1 MTRDINEEISAKE
14 ELIRPEHRAIEY
26 INNEQVNVQLEMNH
40 IDQHTNQMNNS
51 KDLTPRVKRKKAR
64 KNHNRPN
71 AANTKVYKEI
81 KMPNGILFKGL
92 STKKNPLSGEGQL
105 IYPDGSLYIGQIKNG
120 QSHGHGEK
128 ILSQLKV
135 LNIKGLTTN

>member
-1 MTRDINEEISAKE
+1 
-14 ELIRPEHRAIEY
+14 
-26 INNEQVNVQLEMNH
+26 
-40 IDQHTNQMNNS
+40 MNNS

-64 KNHNRPN
+64 KNHYRPN

-81 KMPNGILFKGL
+81 KMSNGILFKGL

-105 IYPDGSLYIGQIKNG
+105 IYPDGSLYIGQIKKG

-128 ILSQLKV
+128 IWSQLKV